1 MIDRKS
7 RYRSTP
13 TLSVTDDLGVEHTLL
28 DLREVPETT
37 CGSRLTPTGADRL
50 DLLAARYFKDPL
62 KFWRICD
69 ASDHLDPFDVIEP
82 GDPVLIPP
90 DK

>member
-28 DLREVPETT
+28 DLREVHETT
-37 CGSRLTPTGADRL
+37 GVYRLTPTDADRL

-62 KFWRICD
+62 KFWRICN

>member
-7 RYRSTP
+7 RYRTTP
-13 TLSVTDDLGVEHTLL
+13 TLTVTDDTGAVHTLL
-28 DLREVPETT
+28 DLREIPETT
-37 CGSRLTPTGADRL
+37 GVYYLTPTDTDRL
-50 DLLAARYFKDPL
+50 DLLAARYFRDPTR
-62 KFWRICD
+62 FWRICD
-69 ASDHLDPFDVIEP
+69 ASDHLDPHDVIDP

>member
-13 TLSVTDDLGVEHTLL
+13 TLSVTDDLRVEHPLL

-37 CGSRLTPTGADRL
+37 GVYRLTPTDADRL